1 MRRTQQHELFTTNY
15 AVTYEGW
22 QKLDY
27 PIEGQFR
34 DVYLWCNYYVYTW
47 RPNYYLLVKIVDKND
62 KILYENYIN
71 SISEFQYVKKKLGFD
86 KKTKQCTEQNVVYFT
101 DEFGNYFT
109 NENNL
114 FLTQ

>member
-1 MRRTQQHELFTTNY
+1 MRYYRNVVFTTNY
-15 AVTYEGW
+15 AINYEGW
-22 QKLDY
+22 QKLDM

-47 RPNYYLLVKIVDKND
+47 TPNYYLLVKIVDKDNNL
-62 KILYENYIN
+62 LYEGHIQTIDQFNVI
-71 SISEFQYVKKKLGFD
+71 KKKLGFNKCST
-86 KKTKQCTEQNVVYFT
+86 KKCTEQDVVYFV

-114 FLTQ
+114 FFTE